1 MNDIDYKKKYNDMSY
16 WVAKVIGQTNELY
29 KTLSE
34 QIVML
39 IEENDQLR
47 KALES
52 KKDMKNDEIK
62 KRIEE
67 IEGNEIKKKNI
78 KIDTTKINN
87 LLNEDQESDEI
98 EEIIEEMESDVKKM
112 ESRTKEEDRKDVK
125 EEKPNEEKQNE

>member
-62 KRIEE
+62 KGIEE